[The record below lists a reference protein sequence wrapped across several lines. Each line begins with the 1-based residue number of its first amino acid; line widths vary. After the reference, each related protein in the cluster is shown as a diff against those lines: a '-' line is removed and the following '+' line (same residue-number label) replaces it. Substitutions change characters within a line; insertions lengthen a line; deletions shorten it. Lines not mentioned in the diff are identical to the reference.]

1 MSNIELLADS
11 RAEAINGGFF
21 FRPLVVKK
29 IFNDQTITGNSSIS
43 GGISGSNVTS
53 GNNSYNVIS

>member
-21 FRPLVVKK
+21 LRPLVVKK
-29 IFNDQTITGNSSIS
+29 ISVTQDSSVWISGTNIGSNNITTGNSSTASIL
-43 GGISGSNVTS
+43 
-53 GNNSYNVIS
+53 

>member
-21 FRPLVVKK
+21 LRPLVVKK
-29 IFNDQTITGNSSIS
+29 IFNDQTINGGSSVNGAVTYS
-43 GGISGSNVTS
+43 TVSN
-53 GNNSYNVIS
+53 GNNSYNVIN